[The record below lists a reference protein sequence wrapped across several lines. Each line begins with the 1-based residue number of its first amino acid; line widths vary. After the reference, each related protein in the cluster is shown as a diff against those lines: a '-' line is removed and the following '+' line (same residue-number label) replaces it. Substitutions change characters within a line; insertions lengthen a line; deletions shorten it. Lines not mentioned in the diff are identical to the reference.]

1 MGTTASVEDHI
12 NFKTNILTDNII
24 GLGAPG
30 DAHDGLETQSLLGLV
45 GHKDVELCAFCSKTK
60 SSGQKPP
67 PVPSRLV
74 SKLCPSSSSAGEWNP
89 QRPFNP

>member
-24 GLGAPG
+24 GLGTPG

-45 GHKDVELCAFCSKTK
+45 GHKDVELCAFKWSET
-60 SSGQKPP
+60 STRSFPP
-67 PVPSRLV
+67 CVKIVLRREE
-74 SKLCPSSSSAGEWNP
+74 KLK
-89 QRPFNP
+89 